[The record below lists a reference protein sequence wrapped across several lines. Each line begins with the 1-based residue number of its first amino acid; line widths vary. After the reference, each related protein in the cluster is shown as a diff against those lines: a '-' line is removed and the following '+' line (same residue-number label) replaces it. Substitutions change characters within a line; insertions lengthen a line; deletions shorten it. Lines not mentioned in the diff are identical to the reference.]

1 MVDVELE
8 FRPDF
13 GPIYFEQLNIN
24 NRFKLL
30 ISFDVK
36 TFNSMYYNNILPKI
50 SDLCA
55 LKLAFVHS

>member
-55 LKLAFVHS
+55 LN